1 MYLILWNNKERVSY
15 VTVNIVTECTEKKA
29 KTPGT
34 LNMYTFYSTQNERCT
49 SVHLNAQGI
58 CGNVTR
64 ITKNLEKLVFKLI
77 YHFTG

>member
-15 VTVNIVTECTEKKA
+15 VTVNIVTECTEKKS

-49 SVHLNAQGI
+49 SVRLNAQGI